1 MRKRFG
7 KKRMGG
13 GPPSVKNMLII
24 TVILFVLMVGLSIV
38 IIDKGLK
45 PTLMEVAQSKTTEFA
60 TRGINTAV
68 RFAENYNYDDLL
80 DITYDNEGKVTRF
93 GWNSAIV
100 SEINRVATDR
110 VEEYFRYMNTG
121 EPPDY
126 ENSLFEPKEFED
138 TTENL
143 PQKDPTVVEI
153 PIGQATGNSILANLG
168 PTIPVNFEFVGN
180 VKTNIVRE
188 DEPLGI
194 NGAWVSLY
202 VEVEAEVQ
210 IIIPFT
216 TDTKTV
222 STEIFVDSGALMG
235 DIPNFYGSGSG
246 SGGNPSISVPKNEI
260 KGGNQGNQTQ

>member
-1 MRKRFG
+1 MLKKRYAFRKR
-7 KKRMGG
+7 KLSKA
-13 GPPSVKNMLII
+13 PPPFSTVAAATLI
-24 TVILFVLMVGLSIV
+24 VFVVFVFASIQ
-38 IIDKGLK
+38 IIDRGIT
-45 PTLMEVAQSKTTEFA
+45 PTLMDIAERRTDEFA

-80 DITYDNEGKVTRF
+80 NITYDNEGKVATYN
-93 GWNSAIV
+93 WNSAVV

-126 ENSLFEPKEFED
+126 ENSLFEPEEFED

-168 PTIPVNFEFVGN
+168 PRIPVNFEIVGN
-180 VKTNIVRE
+180 VRTNIVRE
-188 DEPLGI
+188 DEPLGL

-202 VEVEAEVQ
+202 VQVEADVQ
-210 IIIPFT
+210 IVIPFMTDVT
-216 TDTKTV
+216 TV
-222 STEIFVDSGALMG
+222 ATEIYIDGGALMG
-235 DIPNFYGSGSG
+235 DVPDFYGEGD
-246 SGGNPSISVPKNEI
+246 GGPSIAVPQDSIIDEDEE
-260 KGGNQGNQTQ
+260 